1 MPVVVKI
8 HLAIPKPSIYSV
20 SLLLYSSVTFQKS
33 LRVIAHSMNRNR
45 GEQRHLEQAQN
56 QYTKGG
62 KDERKRGRKQKGFF
76 IKENPMFTF
85 ISLV

>member
-1 MPVVVKI
+1 
-8 HLAIPKPSIYSV
+8 
-20 SLLLYSSVTFQKS
+20 
-33 LRVIAHSMNRNR
+33 MNRNR

-62 KDERKRGRKQKGFF
+62 KEERKRGRKQKGFF